1 MLFVLVKLNYGNLNY
16 KKKEIM
22 KKLLISLI
30 YCLFLV
36 KSYAQ
41 EAPKSDDFGR
51 IILNTLVSDQLKLPK
66 EAKDQLE
73 NKLKQIA
80 TNYGMAGSVVN
91 PRFIIT
97 ANISVL
103 SKDIIP
109 GPPQMIAQNI
119 DVTFFIGDAIENK
132 IFSNLLLSIKGVG
145 TNENKAFIDAIKNI
159 ITKNEKIELF
169 ISDAKNK
176 IIAFYAAQCNSYIT
190 QAQNLKQNQKFDEA
204 IYLLSQIPEVCS
216 DCYFKANKELNEIYN
231 SKINFESSTNLINAK
246 SIWAANPTES
256 GAEEAKNY
264 IMRINPSAKC
274 YTEAN
279 TLLKTIN
286 NKLITDEKERLR
298 KEEEYEK
305 RQQKIDAE
313 NAKTEAELEK
323 QRINAYREMAVEYA
337 KNQPAVV
344 YRNIYWY

>member
-1 MLFVLVKLNYGNLNY
+1 
-16 KKKEIM
+16 M
-22 KKLLISLI
+22 KKLLFSLI

-41 EAPKSDDFGR
+41 EAPKLDDFGR

-80 TNYGMAGSVVN
+80 TNYAMGGSIVN

-103 SKDIIP
+103 TKDIVP

-119 DVTFFIGDAIENK
+119 EITLFIGDALENIK
-132 IFSNLLLSIKGVG
+132 FSNLVVSIKGVG

-159 ITKNEKIELF
+159 NTKNEKIEKF
-169 ISDAKNK
+169 ISEAKNK
-176 IIAFYAAQCNSYIT
+176 IIAFYAAQCALYIT

-216 DCYFKANKELNEIYN
+216 DCYFKANKELNILYN
-231 SKINFESSTNLINAK
+231 AKINHESATNLLNAK
-246 SIWAANPTES
+246 AIWAANPNEQ
-256 GAEEAKNY
+256 GGQEATSY
-264 IMRINPSAKC
+264 LMQINPRADC
-274 YTEAN
+274 YSDAN
-279 TLLKTIN
+279 ILLKTIN
-286 NKLITDEKERLR
+286 KKLIADEKERLR
-298 KEEEYEK
+298 REEEYEK

-323 QRINAYREMAVEYA
+323 QRINAYREVAVEYA

-344 YRNIYWY
+344 YRNVYRNIYWY

>member
-1 MLFVLVKLNYGNLNY
+1 
-16 KKKEIM
+16 M
-22 KKLLISLI
+22 KKYFLIFAITTLKS
-30 YCLFLV
+30 LFLV
-36 KSYAQ
+36 AQ
-41 EAPKSDDFGR
+41 EVPKLDDFGR
-51 IILNTLVSDQLKLPK
+51 IVLNTVVSDKLKLPK
-66 EAKDQLE
+66 VSKDQLE

-80 TNYGMAGSVVN
+80 TNYGMGGSIVK

-97 ANISVL
+97 ANVSVL

-119 DVTFFIGDAIENK
+119 DVSFFIGDAFENK
-132 IFSNLLLSIKGVG
+132 IFSNLVVSIKGVG
-145 TNENKAFIDAIKNI
+145 TNENKAFIDAVKNI
-159 ITKNEKIELF
+159 NTKNEKIEHF
-169 ISDAKNK
+169 IAEAKNK
-176 IIAFYAAQCNSYIT
+176 IIAFYASQCALNIT

-204 IYLLSQIPEVCS
+204 IYLLAQIPEVCS
-216 DCYFKANKELNEIYN
+216 DCYFKANQELNEIYN
-231 SKINFESSTNLINAK
+231 SKINFESSTNLIYAK

-264 IMRINPSAKC
+264 IMQINPYAKC
-274 YTEAN
+274 YIEAN

-286 NKLITDEKERLR
+286 KKLITDEKERLR
-298 KEEEYEK
+298 REEEYEK

-323 QRINAYREMAVEYA
+323 KRINAYREVAVEYA
-337 KNQPAVV
+337 KNQPSVVYRNV